1 MYVGNWN
8 KMNQNKM
15 TDKNIN
21 EEAIMEVNWLLQ
33 ESYKLAVKLRGI
45 TDWSAFG
52 TGTDRTDAERDV
64 EKYQLEI
71 AKLISNSL
79 IEKQRAVENEKFEKR
94 MDASD
99 ARFDKRMT
107 DKDEEIGFR
116 KGDNNVDDRD
126 TSDIGKP

>member
-45 TDWSAFG
+45 TDWGALGNG
-52 TGTDRTDAERDV
+52 TNYKDAERDV

>member
-52 TGTDRTDAERDV
+52 TGTDRIDAERDV

-99 ARFDKRMT
+99 ARFEKRMT

>member
-99 ARFDKRMT
+99 TRFEKRMT